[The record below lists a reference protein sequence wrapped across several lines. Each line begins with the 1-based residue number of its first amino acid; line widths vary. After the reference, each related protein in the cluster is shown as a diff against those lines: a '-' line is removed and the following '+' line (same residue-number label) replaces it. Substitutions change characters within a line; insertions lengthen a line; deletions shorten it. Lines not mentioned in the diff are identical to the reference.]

1 MLKITTLENI
11 TFEEITD
18 TFNSAFSDYFF
29 PIRFTKEQFEDKFS
43 SEGGRL
49 DLSVGVF
56 DDKKL
61 VAFILHF
68 VENKDGVK
76 VIYNGGTGVV
86 PNFRGNRLTT
96 KMYDFVLPKLKDNQI
111 DKMVLEVLTQ
121 NSSAIKVYQ
130 NQGFKILRELKCFK
144 GKLNGLTKNAL
155 QEPYE
160 IVEFGDLNWK
170 TIQSFWDYPPT
181 WQNSIS
187 TMNNLQ
193 SQNLHIGI
201 LKNNTIKGY
210 IIYNPKFKR
219 IHQMAIDKNHRNI
232 GLGSRLLKYISK
244 IEEQDIS
251 FINID
256 SRMNNI
262 KKFLEKRG
270 FQNPFNQYEMELKL
284 K

>member
-1 MLKITTLENI
+1 MKEEGWIYPLEYLMI
-11 TFEEITD
+11 
-18 TFNSAFSDYFF
+18 
-29 PIRFTKEQFEDKFS
+29 
-43 SEGGRL
+43 
-49 DLSVGVF
+49 
-56 DDKKL
+56 KKL

-68 VENKDGVK
+68 VENKDGIK

-86 PNFRGNRLTT
+86 SNFRGNRLTT
-96 KMYDFVLPKLKDNQI
+96 KMYDFILPKLKDNQI
-111 DKMVLEVLTQ
+111 NKMVLEVLTQ

-144 GKLNGLTKNAL
+144 GKLNGLTKNTL

-160 IVEFGDLNWK
+160 IVEFRDLNWN

-232 GLGSRLLKYISK
+232 GLGSHLLKYISK
-244 IEEQDIS
+244 IEKQDIS

-256 SRMNNI
+256 SRMNNVEN
-262 KKFLEKRG
+262 FLEKKRASKSL
-270 FQNPFNQYEMELKL
+270 QSI
-284 K
+284 